1 MVQEGGGNASKGDR
15 LGKITNIAI
24 LVTLL
29 FLLLNPSG
37 VVGRWVGRQWAE
49 VGERRAVAGL
59 WSELAGPGGAL
70 GLGNGGDARPVVV
83 EFLDYQCP
91 ACRAVAPVVAEAWD
105 GGIVTIVIRHLP
117 LDQIHPL
124 AREAAK
130 AAVCAEW
137 QGRLREAHDALLG
150 EGGWVTTQDWLGMGE
165 AIDIADLKR
174 FAECLEGEE
183 AEARVDSDLQMA
195 ANLGIASTPS
205 FVTDRGIYRGGNG
218 LRAALREVSESLK

>member
-1 MVQEGGGNASKGDR
+1 MVQEGGGKASRGDR

-37 VVGRWVGRQWAE
+37 VIGRWVGRQWAE
-49 VGERRAVAGL
+49 VRERRAVAGL
-59 WSELAGPGGAL
+59 WTELAGPVSAL
-70 GLGNGGDARPVVV
+70 GVENGGDARPVVV

-91 ACRAVAPVVAEAWD
+91 ACRAVAPVLAEAWD
-105 GGIVTIVIRHLP
+105 AGLATVVIRHLP
-117 LDQIHPL
+117 IEQIHPV
-124 AREAAK
+124 ARQAAK

-150 EGGWVTTQDWLGMGE
+150 EGGWVTGQDWLGLGE
-165 AIDIADLKR
+165 AIGIVDLKR
-174 FAECLEGEE
+174 FAECLEGAK
-183 AEARVDSDLQMA
+183 AEARVDSDLQLA

-205 FVTDRGIYRGGNG
+205 FVTARGVYRGANG
-218 LRAALREVSESLK
+218 LRAALQEVSERPK